1 MFIKKSHVKYL
12 FCVKLYFYLLSE
24 LYLEPLRWLSY
35 TGSIPTQLK
44 KNIYQKKV
52 AISRYF
58 STLTKFDLPRIASAI
73 YLVKS
78 NSVKSIGIYR

>member
-44 KNIYQKKV
+44 KNIYQKN
-52 AISRYF
+52 S
-58 STLTKFDLPRIASAI
+58 
-73 YLVKS
+73 S
-78 NSVKSIGIYR
+78 NFKIFLYVNKIWFN